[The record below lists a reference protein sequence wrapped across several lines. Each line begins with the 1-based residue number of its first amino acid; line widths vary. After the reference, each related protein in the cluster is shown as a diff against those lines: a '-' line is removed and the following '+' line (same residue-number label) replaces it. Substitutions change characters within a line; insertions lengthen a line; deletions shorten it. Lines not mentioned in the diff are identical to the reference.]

1 MKYINK
7 KELSEKMGYSTYNS
21 FMNSKANKEL
31 LINLVEYIENK
42 VIEDYENRI
51 LLILKEHDSK
61 LSLLKKEFREE
72 LVLLLNKYK

>member
-1 MKYINK
+1 
-7 KELSEKMGYSTYNS
+7 
-21 FMNSKANKEL
+21 MNSKSNKEL

-51 LLILKEHDSK
+51 FLILKEHDNK
-61 LSLLKKEFREE
+61 LLLLKKEFQDE